1 MGDSGNDQTATPHRE
16 WIRLNPMVDPTHTN
30 IWFLSSIHLQATL
43 PWTPDGTK
51 LLDHMRY
58 RFILLRQNVHT
69 LSSVKLGTVT
79 LNGGYITFIMHVT
92 SNLKTNITPT
102 IELLSS
108 TLHQHTR
115 EDVTKL
121 MPQNKPSSCFR
132 IIIWNGP
139 LKPTHFR

>member
-1 MGDSGNDQTATPHRE
+1 MS
-16 WIRLNPMVDPTHTN
+16 
-30 IWFLSSIHLQATL
+30 
-43 PWTPDGTK
+43 
-51 LLDHMRY
+51 Y

-92 SNLKTNITPT
+92 SNLKTDITPI

-121 MPQNKPSSCFR
+121 MPQKQTKFLFQDNYMKWPSKIYTFQVTTLIQPFR
-132 IIIWNGP
+132 SKNIKSPRLIRTG
-139 LKPTHFR
+139 LTAKFRRVTS

>member
-1 MGDSGNDQTATPHRE
+1 
-16 WIRLNPMVDPTHTN
+16 
-30 IWFLSSIHLQATL
+30 
-43 PWTPDGTK
+43 
-51 LLDHMRY
+51 MRY

-92 SNLKTNITPT
+92 SNLKTNITPI

-121 MPQNKPSSCFR
+121 MPQKQTKFLFQDNYMISLSNLHISGDDSIHPFR
-132 IIIWNGP
+132 SENIKSPRLIRTG
-139 LKPTHFR
+139 LTAKFRRVTP